1 MHSNLCSACLLQ
13 WIAHFSRT
21 GCSFFSSAWHC
32 THKTRRREGKDRMQP
47 WAGVSV
53 GGKMASSCSF
63 PSLGFGSMLLAHL
76 SPPIH
81 AFVPY
86 LLTTAPLSVMRLS
99 LPNSSA
105 RNSQFH
111 GILGVLFSPKEISH
125 SQRRYTDVTQPVLT
139 SQFNTQ
145 TCMLI

>member
-99 LPNSSA
+99 LPNSAITFWSSSIEKLLA
-105 RNSQFH
+105 
-111 GILGVLFSPKEISH
+111 
-125 SQRRYTDVTQPVLT
+125 LT
-139 SQFNTQ
+139 CWTPGLHLA
-145 TCMLI
+145 CLICCHTWLPSFPWYHTP